1 MLGVLVHGGGEE
13 EELAGR
19 ARALDRELTVNSQS
33 AWRGVFQRMVNRNSS
48 DSETDFSDPDV
59 SLSPSRDRAV
69 PCSMHA
75 AARRTLRGC
84 SMLARRT

>member
-1 MLGVLVHGGGEE
+1 MTGGLG
-13 EELAGR
+13 GR

-59 SLSPSRDRAV
+59 SLSLPWSGRSVLNA
-69 PCSMHA
+69 CCGA
-75 AARRTLRGC
+75 
-84 SMLARRT
+84 